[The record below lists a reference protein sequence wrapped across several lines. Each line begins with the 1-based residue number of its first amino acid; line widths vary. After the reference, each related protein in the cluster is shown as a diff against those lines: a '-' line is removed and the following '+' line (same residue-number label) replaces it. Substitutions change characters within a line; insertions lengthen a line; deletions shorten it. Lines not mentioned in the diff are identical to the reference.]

1 MPLPLAFGNPGVSKK
16 LSSIREDDEE
26 SDADDVSLAILRS
39 ESRVTSTSARPI
51 SRSLDDKARPQR
63 QELAGSVGNTGDS
76 PKLYEDSPK
85 KSSQRTTNASSSAFT
100 AKPSI
105 EYAFLES
112 DQRNDRASTSNV
124 IPAYP
129 STLQFDTL
137 ISDLGEL
144 RQQQKDILQRV
155 SSSQEDMRELYS
167 LLAKKY
173 DVDDTSKSLKMLV
186 DGLKS
191 LSEAVESSNAQHGES
206 LLSLKV
212 RLDVKV
218 MTLSA
223 KKG

>member
-1 MPLPLAFGNPGVSKK
+1 MPLPLAFGNPGVGKK

-63 QELAGSVGNTGDS
+63 QELVGSVGKTGDS
-76 PKLYEDSPK
+76 SKLYEDSPK
-85 KSSQRTTNASSSAFT
+85 KSSQRNTNASSSAFA

-105 EYAFLES
+105 EGAFLES

-137 ISDLGEL
+137 ISDLGKL

-155 SSSQEDMRELYS
+155 SSSQEDMREL
-167 LLAKKY
+167 AKKY
-173 DVDDTSKSLKMLV
+173 DVDDISKSLKMLV

-191 LSEAVESSNAQHGES
+191 LAEAVESSNAQHGES

-212 RLDVKV
+212 RLDVKM
-218 MTLSA
+218 MTLPA
-223 KKG
+223 MKG

>member
-1 MPLPLAFGNPGVSKK
+1 
-16 LSSIREDDEE
+16 
-26 SDADDVSLAILRS
+26 
-39 ESRVTSTSARPI
+39 VTSTSARPI

-85 KSSQRTTNASSSAFT
+85 KSSQRNTNASSSAFA

-105 EYAFLES
+105 EDAFLES

-124 IPAYP
+124 IPTYP

-137 ISDLGEL
+137 ISDLGKL

-155 SSSQEDMRELYS
+155 SSSQEDMREL
-167 LLAKKY
+167 AKKY
-173 DVDDTSKSLKMLV
+173 DVDDISKSLKMLV

-191 LSEAVESSNAQHGES
+191 LAEAVESSNAQHGES

-212 RLDVKV
+212 RLDVKM

-223 KKG
+223 MKG

>member
-1 MPLPLAFGNPGVSKK
+1 MPLPLAFGNPGVGKK

-63 QELAGSVGNTGDS
+63 QELVGSVGKTGDS
-76 PKLYEDSPK
+76 SKLYEDSPK
-85 KSSQRTTNASSSAFT
+85 KSSQRNTNASSSAFA

-105 EYAFLES
+105 EDAFLES

-124 IPAYP
+124 IPTYP

-137 ISDLGEL
+137 ISDLGKL

-155 SSSQEDMRELYS
+155 SSSQEDMREL
-167 LLAKKY
+167 AKKY
-173 DVDDTSKSLKMLV
+173 DVDDISKSLKMLV

-191 LSEAVESSNAQHGES
+191 LAEAVESSNAQHGES

-212 RLDVKV
+212 RLDVKM
-218 MTLSA
+218 MTLPA
-223 KKG
+223 MKG

>member
-63 QELAGSVGNTGDS
+63 QELVGSVGKTGDS
-76 PKLYEDSPK
+76 SKLYEDSPK
-85 KSSQRTTNASSSAFT
+85 KSSQRNTNASSSAFA

-105 EYAFLES
+105 EGAFLES

-137 ISDLGEL
+137 ISDLGKL

-155 SSSQEDMRELYS
+155 SSSQEDMREL
-167 LLAKKY
+167 AKKY
-173 DVDDTSKSLKMLV
+173 DVDDISKSLKMLV

-191 LSEAVESSNAQHGES
+191 LAEAVESSNAQHGES

-212 RLDVKV
+212 RLDVKM
-218 MTLSA
+218 MTLPA
-223 KKG
+223 MKG